1 MMARSVA
8 LRTMGRMPSNWDWPK
23 SRDVALKATESDI
36 RDWCRN
42 YLTMTLEIPA
52 VQISPETR
60 FSRLGMD
67 SASML
72 TFLVG
77 LEEWL
82 DVEIDPEIAFEHP
95 TLAEL
100 AKYVAT
106 LT

>member
-1 MMARSVA
+1 
-8 LRTMGRMPSNWDWPK
+8 
-23 SRDVALKATESDI
+23 
-36 RDWCRN
+36 
-42 YLTMTLEIPA
+42 
-52 VQISPETR
+52 
-60 FSRLGMD
+60 
-67 SASML
+67 ML